1 MAFFE
6 DVALVDSVEIKTTP
20 EKIFGFL
27 TGIVDDSSYRAW
39 HEKDHVSFRWVK
51 GTPWKEGSIVHA
63 EEYLHGKLH
72 KLKFVVTK
80 IVPNKRIEY
89 SPASRLLRIF
99 FPKNE
104 FIIEQKDES
113 CLFTASGTYRI
124 GWIGKKFFKK
134 SIDDGLASVKKHM
147 KEEGENLRLI
157 LESK

>member
-6 DVALVDSVEIKTTP
+6 DITLTDSVEIKTTP
-20 EKIFGFL
+20 EEIFIFL
-27 TGIVDDSSYRAW
+27 TSIVDDKSYRAW
-39 HEKDHVSFRWVK
+39 HEKDQVRFSWIK
-51 GTPWKEGSIVHA
+51 GIPWTEGSILHA

-72 KLKFVVTK
+72 KFKFMVTK

-89 SPASRLLRIF
+89 SPASRILRTF

-104 FIIEQKDES
+104 FLIEQKEVS
-113 CLFTASGTYRI
+113 CLFTASGTYRV

-147 KEEGENLRLI
+147 KEEGDNLKRI